1 MIVTACENGPESV
14 AAGHRRQYAACGVKT
29 IRVLIA
35 DDEADVR
42 GALADLISSEDGLEL
57 VGAACDASETVELAV
72 ANHPDVAIIDVKMPG
87 GGGQRAAR
95 EILERLPGTRV
106 LALSGYDDHKTVL
119 QMLSAGAVG
128 YLVKGTS
135 PDEIV
140 RAIGRVVQG
149 QTSVSTDL
157 MSGVVHEL
165 TTHLE
170 SEETRADERRERLD
184 RTQRVLRGEG
194 MTMVYQPIWDLRLRT
209 VVGTEALARFSIAPE
224 RPPNEWFD
232 EAAELGLGVE
242 MELLAI
248 RAALADLDRIPDGA
262 YLSLNL
268 SHRTAMSTLLLGAI
282 GEMSFDRL
290 VWEITEHEP
299 VEDYET
305 LVRALEQLR
314 ARGSRVAI
322 DDAGAGFASLR
333 HTLMLSPD
341 IIKLDISLTHEINT
355 DRRKRALAAALISFA
370 DELDMAVVAE
380 GIETQEQLDTLLAL
394 RVRYGQGFFLARPA
408 PLA

>member
-1 MIVTACENGPESV
+1 MGRSTQYV
-14 AAGHRRQYAACGVKT
+14 AHGVET

-42 GALADLISSEDGLEL
+42 AALADLIASEENLQL
-57 VGAACDASETVELAV
+57 VGAARDAAETVELAV
-72 ANHPDVAIIDVKMPG
+72 AHHPDVAIIDVKMPG
-87 GGGQRAAR
+87 GGPRAVR
-95 EILERLPGTRV
+95 EILKRSPGTRV
-106 LALSGYDDHKTVL
+106 LALSAYEDRSTVVR
-119 QMLSAGAVG
+119 MLGAGAVG

-135 PDEIV
+135 SDEIV
-140 RAIGRVVQG
+140 RAIGRAVQG
-149 QTSVSTDL
+149 QASVSTEV
-157 MSGVVHEL
+157 MAGVVHEL
-165 TTHLE
+165 TTQLE
-170 SEETRADERRERLD
+170 REETRVEERRERLD
-184 RTQRVLRGEG
+184 RIQRVLRGEG
-194 MTMVYQPIWDLRLRT
+194 MAMVYQPIWDLRAQA
-209 VVGTEALARFSIAPE
+209 VVGMEALARFSIAPD

-248 RAALADLDRIPDGA
+248 RAALADLHRIPDGA

-268 SHRTAMSTLLLGAI
+268 SHRTAMSTPLLGAI
-282 GEMSFDRL
+282 GAMSFDRL

-299 VEDYET
+299 VEDYEA
-305 LVRALEQLR
+305 LVPALEQLR

-341 IIKLDISLTHEINT
+341 IIKLDISLTHEIDA

-380 GIETQEQLDTLLAL
+380 GIETQEELDTLLAL
-394 RVRYGQGFFLARPA
+394 GVRHGQGFHLARPA
-408 PLA
+408 PLP